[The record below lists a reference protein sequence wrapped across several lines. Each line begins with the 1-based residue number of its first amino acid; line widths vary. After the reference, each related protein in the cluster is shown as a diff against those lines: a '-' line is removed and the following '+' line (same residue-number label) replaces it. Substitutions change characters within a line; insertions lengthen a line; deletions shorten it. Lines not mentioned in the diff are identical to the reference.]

1 MTRPHTES
9 SPDNLFDAIAQLLEP
24 GQREYFYQRMLYFR
38 HLRSEDE
45 LLRIV
50 EALGFLALIIR
61 EAPKAVAIEREQL
74 ATILASSI
82 ASIQATAQAGQ
93 AYHTLLE
100 DRLTR
105 LPKEILTGISPEA
118 IARAIIESVRQ
129 QFVHSGLPAT
139 AEALTVVSH
148 QLNKATGDMQ
158 RAAGQL
164 ADCTDIA
171 DWARIAIDD
180 ITASLNDATNTSS
193 WAATEVLRHF
203 KVDYNWSLGMFC
215 GGALLLG
222 MLLEFCV
229 QSCTLSR
236 SQPVPPSAAPTIQT
250 VVPAPPPNP
259 SPKKTTR

>member
-38 HLRSEDE
+38 HLRPEDE

-50 EALGFLALIIR
+50 EALGFLALVIR
-61 EAPKAVAIEREQL
+61 DAPKAVAIEREQL

-93 AYHTLLE
+93 AYHKLLE

-105 LPKEILTGISPEA
+105 VPKEVLAGISPEA

-148 QLNKATGDMQ
+148 QLNQATGDVQ

-164 ADCTDIA
+164 AGCSDIA
-171 DWARIAIDD
+171 NRARIAIDEMTVSVD
-180 ITASLNDATNTSS
+180 SAANTSQ
-193 WAATEVLRHF
+193 WAAMEVLHHF
-203 KVDYNWSLGMFC
+203 KVDYNWSLSLFC
-215 GGALLLG
+215 SGALLLG
-222 MLLEFCV
+222 MLLEFSV

-236 SQPVPPSAAPTIQT
+236 SQPVPPSAVPTIQT
-250 VVPAPPPNP
+250 AAPAPSPEP